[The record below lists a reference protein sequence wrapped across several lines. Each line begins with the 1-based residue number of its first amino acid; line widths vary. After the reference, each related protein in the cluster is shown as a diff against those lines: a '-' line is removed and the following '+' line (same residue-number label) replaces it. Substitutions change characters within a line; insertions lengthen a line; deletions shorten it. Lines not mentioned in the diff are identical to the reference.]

1 MNIIL
6 LGAQGS
12 GKGTQAQLLK
22 DKYNLVHVST
32 GDLLR
37 ETKDEKIKQQMKEGK
52 LVSDEQM
59 IALIKEKLAS
69 ETKGAILDGFPRTLA
84 QAEALDEI
92 TQIDAVIELK
102 LTDEEALKRLAGRK
116 TCRNCKAIYGAEN
129 PPKQNKCDKCNGE
142 IYQREDDKP
151 EAIKKRLER
160 YHEETEP
167 LVEYYKPRKITH
179 SVDASKSIKEIFAN
193 VCRIIEELA

>member
-22 DKYNLVHVST
+22 EKYALVHLST

-37 ETKDEKIKQQMKEGK
+37 EAATKDEQIRKQMAEGK

-59 IALIKEKLAS
+59 IALIKAKLAS
-69 ETKGAILDGFPRTLA
+69 ETKGAIFDGYPRTLG

-92 TQIDAVIELK
+92 TQIDGVIELK
-102 LTDEEALKRLAGRK
+102 LTDEEALKRLSSRR
-116 TCRNCKAIYGAEN
+116 TCKNCKAIYGAEN
-129 PPKQNKCDKCNGE
+129 PPKKQGKCDKCNGE

-151 EAIKKRLER
+151 EAIKKKAGSL
-160 YHEETEP
+160 
-167 LVEYYKPRKITH
+167 
-179 SVDASKSIKEIFAN
+179 S
-193 VCRIIEELA
+193 